1 MSKKQILQRIDL
13 IEKQL
18 TILTLYKKEF
28 LEHLGRQGV
37 ENFVNNRLDELS
49 KLYKLID
56 NE

>member
-28 LEHLGRQGV
+28 LERLGRQGV
-37 ENFVNNRLDELS
+37 ENSVNNRLDELS